1 MSLLNRLQE
10 DRLRRI
16 GQDPHYRPV
25 VDAVKAAQRDGVS
38 SEAVLDTA
46 FRATRDQYVK
56 EGRRL
61 DPENVRHDA
70 FMAASVGSVE
80 TPYQLADMPEGTD
93 KTKHFMVSGEVASGI
108 DRRLDDLK
116 VVPRPARKAI
126 AIGVT
131 TGLGF
136 LKEVLDLFST
146 GFNRQD
152 LQADVAGAK
161 RALKGPDLG

>member
-1 MSLLNRLQE
+1 MSLINRLQE

-16 GQDPHYRPV
+16 GQDPHFRPV
-25 VDAVKAAQRDGVS
+25 IDAVKSVQRDGVAS
-38 SEAVLDTA
+38 DTVLGTA
-46 FRATRDQYVK
+46 LRATHDQYVK
-56 EGRRL
+56 EGRAL

-80 TPYQLADMPEGTD
+80 RPYQLSDMPAGAD
-93 KTKHFMVSGEVASGI
+93 KTKHFLVSGELASGI
-108 DRRLDDLK
+108 DRTLDDLK

-131 TGLGF
+131 TSLGF
-136 LKEVLDLFST
+136 LKEVLDLFTT

-161 RALKGPDLG
+161 RPFSEPPLG